1 MSAPVSLSTAALPR
15 PLASRYRADPVTA
28 GDAAAV
34 YRLVCDC
41 DTAVLGHPDWSPED
55 VESDI
60 GPLAGGAERA
70 QVLVRDRGT
79 GRVVAWWWTDP
90 REGRPAFSADVY
102 TEVTLP
108 EPDGDALAG
117 AGWAAVEGWARRWAA
132 ERGVG
137 GTFLDVGSLHGD
149 TAVERRLTAAGFTQV
164 RTFWRMSGDVPREP
178 TAAPSVPGLDIE
190 PATDTALVHTLYEAS
205 FAGHG
210 GHEPD
215 SHDAW
220 LERTRRR
227 PGHDPSL
234 WWVARIDGEP
244 VGLLLATRQMQ
255 QEDALYVATV
265 GTLAPYRR
273 RGVAAALLHHAF
285 EVARREGLAQVRL
298 GVDSDNPTGAPTVY
312 RRAGLEVLF
321 AMHAWRKDLT

>member
-1 MSAPVSLSTAALPR
+1 
-15 PLASRYRADPVTA
+15 
-28 GDAAAV
+28 
-34 YRLVCDC
+34 
-41 DTAVLGHPDWSPED
+41 
-55 VESDI
+55 
-60 GPLAGGAERA
+60 
-70 QVLVRDRGT
+70 
-79 GRVVAWWWTDP
+79 
-90 REGRPAFSADVY
+90 
-102 TEVTLP
+102 
-108 EPDGDALAG
+108 
-117 AGWAAVEGWARRWAA
+117 
-132 ERGVG
+132 
-137 GTFLDVGSLHGD
+137 
-149 TAVERRLTAAGFTQV
+149 
-164 RTFWRMSGDVPREP
+164 MSGDVPREA
-178 TAAPSVPGLDIE
+178 TAAPAVPGLDIE
-190 PATDTALVHTLYEAS
+190 PATDTALVHTLYEES
-205 FAGHG
+205 FAGHW

-244 VGLLLATRQMQ
+244 AGLLLATRQMQ
-255 QEDALYVATV
+255 QEDALYVATL

>member
-1 MSAPVSLSTAALPR
+1 MSAPVTPSTAALPG
-15 PLASRYRADPVTA
+15 PLAARYRVDPVTA

-41 DTAVLGHPDWSPED
+41 DTAVLGHPDWSLED

-90 REGRPAFSADVY
+90 REGRAAFSADVY

-149 TAVERRLTAAGFTQV
+149 TAVERRLTAAGFDQV
-164 RTFWRMSGDVPREP
+164 RTFWRMSGDVPRES
-178 TAAPSVPGLDIE
+178 TAAPAVPGLDIA

-205 FAGHG
+205 FAGHW

-227 PGHDPSL
+227 PGPRPVAVVGGPHRRRARGAAPGHPADAAGGRAVRRHRWAPS
-234 WWVARIDGEP
+234 R
-244 VGLLLATRQMQ
+244 R
-255 QEDALYVATV
+255 TV
-265 GTLAPYRR
+265 GGGWPPPCCTTRSRWPGARGWRRCGWGWTATTRPARR
-273 RGVAAALLHHAF
+273 R
-285 EVARREGLAQVRL
+285 
-298 GVDSDNPTGAPTVY
+298 STGAP
-312 RRAGLEVLF
+312 G
-321 AMHAWRKDLT
+321 WRCCSRCTPGART